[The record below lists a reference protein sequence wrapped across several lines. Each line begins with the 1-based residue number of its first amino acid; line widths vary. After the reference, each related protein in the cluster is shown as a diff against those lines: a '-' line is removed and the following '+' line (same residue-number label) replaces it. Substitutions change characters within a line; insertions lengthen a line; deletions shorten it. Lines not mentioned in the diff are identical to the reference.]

1 MPTSKEIDE
10 LINNCMWQCV
20 SYKGVKGY
28 KVTSKKEGY
37 TDKWIFLPAA
47 GYRNGTSLSSV
58 GSNGYYWSSSL
69 NPGYPPNA
77 YSLKFYLGNVSKDI
91 NGYRYSGRS
100 VRPVSE

>member
-20 SYKGVKGY
+20 SYKGVNGY
-28 KVTSKKEGY
+28 KVTSKKDGY

-47 GYRNGTSLSSV
+47 GYRSVTSLYYV
-58 GSNGYYWSSSL
+58 GSYGYYWSSSL
-69 NPGYPPNA
+69 NTNSLFNA
-77 YSLKFYLGNVSKDI
+77 YYLYFLSSNFYRDYSS
-91 NGYRYSGRS
+91 RYCGQS